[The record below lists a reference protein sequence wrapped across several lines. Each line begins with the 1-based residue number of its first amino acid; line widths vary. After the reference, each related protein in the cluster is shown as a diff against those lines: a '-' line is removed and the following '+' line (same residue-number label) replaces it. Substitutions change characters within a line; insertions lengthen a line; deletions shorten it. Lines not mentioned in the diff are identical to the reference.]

1 MTNKEKCQ
9 QANVIPLVIEPL
21 DSILGPRSLTRE
33 AEEILND
40 SYTIKDIIHPGAEDL
55 LTTVAI
61 EDNSRTNGAINTQI
75 SIDEHQKFWKIAKE
89 STQSSMSGLHFGFYK
104 TTSRL
109 VHLAHL
115 ATQFINIQFRTG
127 FSSWWS
133 KGDLNITLQK
143 KEGCFDPK
151 KQRSIHLL
159 EADSLKDAKLFSA
172 VE

>member
-1 MTNKEKCQ
+1 MKRIEELRDSHREIKDARGKLMIAGTKKLVITNSSNDGHSEIVDKEAIEDILMMTNKEKCQ

-75 SIDEHQKFWKIAKE
+75 SIDEHQKFWKTARKVLGQVCLDYI
-89 STQSSMSGLHFGFYK
+89 
-104 TTSRL
+104 
-109 VHLAHL
+109 
-115 ATQFINIQFRTG
+115 
-127 FSSWWS
+127 
-133 KGDLNITLQK
+133 
-143 KEGCFDPK
+143 
-151 KQRSIHLL
+151 
-159 EADSLKDAKLFSA
+159 
-172 VE
+172 